1 MGKDCKDVIRIIQT
15 GNPVGSKVLLLNSA
29 RKDEDT
35 NHHLS
40 IDVGFL
46 CIYIYMYIYMYVC
59 VLIGI

>member
-46 CIYIYMYIYMYVC
+46 CIYMYIYMC
-59 VLIGI
+59 VS